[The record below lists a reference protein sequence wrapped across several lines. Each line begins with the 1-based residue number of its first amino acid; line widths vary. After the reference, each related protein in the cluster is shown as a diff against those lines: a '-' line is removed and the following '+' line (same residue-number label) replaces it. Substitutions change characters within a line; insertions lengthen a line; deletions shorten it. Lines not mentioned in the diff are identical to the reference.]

1 MISFLSKQYLDMY
14 NAVKGVASVFIIYFL
29 LFFSCVWLFATLW
42 TVACQAPLSST
53 ISQSLH
59 KFMSLSW

>member
-29 LFFSCVWLFATLW
+29 LFFSHSVVSGYLQPYGLW
-42 TVACQAPLSST
+42 HARLLCPPLSPRVCTNSCP
-53 ISQSLH
+53 
-59 KFMSLSW
+59 